1 MSSLSASNAVIMIS
15 VGSVYPIPQQL
26 QGFAADDVTDTQP
39 IDTAELLMGVDGK
52 LSGGFI
58 FVPVKQGIILQADS
72 PSNDIFDTWYATEQ
86 TLKDKVIAQ
95 GVIVFPAIG
104 KKWVMNNGFLSS
116 FPTMPDAKKILQPR
130 KFEITWESVSP
141 AVTV

>member
-1 MSSLSASNAVIMIS
+1 MIS